1 MSDTEPREKQQGGG
15 EQPEAAAPRSAS
27 NLMFIG
33 LCLVALLAGA
43 GVPLFLG
50 GDTEECYL
58 EDLFGM

>member
-1 MSDTEPREKQQGGG
+1 MSDTEPGELQQGGG
-15 EQPEAAAPRSAS
+15 EQPEAFAPRSAR

-50 GDTEECYL
+50 GDTEECYI